1 MNNPQIIATAYFSGV
16 ITVWVI
22 TFLWE
27 NFSDMESGDATIGDV
42 LPVSLLSWIC
52 VIFMV
57 AFMVSESYKNIKD
70 IPIKISRK
78 PKTKIQTDTE
88 WHLEKVKQPT
98 DRSDLF

>member
-22 TFLWE
+22 TFLWA
-27 NFSDMESGDATIGDV
+27 NVFDMESEDSTIGDV

-70 IPIKISRK
+70 IPIKISQK
-78 PKTKIQTDTE
+78 PKTKIQTDTD